1 MKRLEL
7 LQLLRHFILSEAC
20 LPFQHTCYCIYYC
33 IIFLLQKKG
42 IRKFDIKRSWRN
54 RDLNSDSCDANTVYY
69 QLYYFP
75 FISYNIIFKHK
86 EKYATLLDFYPDTW
100 IYYFLLEKAFFH
112 GFSYFFG
119 GVSLSFFLYFYYKN
133 RKKRTNPPEKTILFL
148 VSFGISFRIFLRKY
162 EKK

>member
-33 IIFLLQKKG
+33 ITFSKRKPKKG

-86 EKYATLLDFYPDTW
+86 EKYATLLDFYPDT
-100 IYYFLLEKAFFH
+100 
-112 GFSYFFG
+112 
-119 GVSLSFFLYFYYKN
+119 
-133 RKKRTNPPEKTILFL
+133 
-148 VSFGISFRIFLRKY
+148 
-162 EKK
+162 